1 MSGIELG
8 TVCMCVYKLYVDEPV
23 TIISIVFNFLLSFL
37 LVVIG
42 LKVNLKFRE
51 KLQKEKRNTP
61 LGRKG
66 NVIEPIMRWYL
77 NLTIIHWPYVIGFMW
92 LNTNEMLPAAWFSN
106 SWIMNLLMQPMRIGR
121 SIIAYNSFF
130 VAFIRYLYIVHRETA
145 NEWDFEKVG
154 KRFQF
159 ASIGV
164 PIILELLRVFTE
176 VDMLGIK
183 EGELF
188 RSCVAMNE
196 GLKNAENMTL
206 PDPSPVQLSTLLIPP
221 STIKFVYYIY
231 VFVVT
236 LIFSNAIEG
245 YFYLKIFQSIN
256 R

>member
-8 TVCMCVYKLYVDEPV
+8 TVCTCVYKLYVDEPV
-23 TIISIVFNFLLSFL
+23 TVISIVFNFLLSSL

-106 SWIMNLLMQPMRIGR
+106 CWIMNLLMQPMRIGR

-154 KRFQF
+154 KRFQY

-164 PIILELLRVFTE
+164 PIILELLRVLTE
-176 VDMLGIK
+176 SRSPDTSCPPPHTSGHCWARAISEKQYLVFLG
-183 EGELF
+183 
-188 RSCVAMNE
+188 RSCV
-196 GLKNAENMTL
+196 GTL
-206 PDPSPVQLSTLLIPP
+206 SSHPATRDKTC
-221 STIKFVYYIY
+221 
-231 VFVVT
+231 
-236 LIFSNAIEG
+236 
-245 YFYLKIFQSIN
+245 
-256 R
+256 